1 MAVPPTETR
10 RARGGAEAGPAELQA
25 GARAGLAPTLA
36 LSIALGLGVF
46 AVLAAIVTSLSTPT
60 NLPAPLA
67 DENQRAETLLYL
79 IAFFAILPAALVIVP
94 RLADRIAAGP
104 NGPGCRSSPGR

>member
-1 MAVPPTETR
+1 MRRGSLWSRTMAVPPTETR
-10 RARGGAEAGPAELQA
+10 RARGGAGAGRAEPQA

-60 NLPAPLA
+60 DLPAPLA

-79 IAFFAILPAALVIVP
+79 IAFFAILPAVLVLVP
-94 RLADRIAAGP
+94 RL
-104 NGPGCRSSPGR
+104 